1 MSEMSN
7 LSDLPEAGTIERLR
21 TYRKTYIAML
31 VSSAL
36 SLIASLV
43 LSIDA
48 MKLAA
53 SPSDKLSC
61 NINSVLSCGT
71 VAKSWQSQLLGF
83 PNSFIGLMT
92 EPVVIT
98 VAIAGLG
105 LVAFPRWFMR
115 VAHLVYG
122 VGLIFAFWLLSQS
135 LFVINA
141 LCPWCL
147 LVTLSTITV
156 FSTISRVVLLENS
169 WNFAPGRQEKIVAFL
184 DRGWGRVI
192 YTGSYVSIIM
202 VILLKYGNE
211 LFN

>member
-1 MSEMSN
+1 MSET
-7 LSDLPEAGTIERLR
+7 GTIERLR
-21 TYRKTYIAML
+21 AYRKTYIAML

-36 SLIASLV
+36 SLFASLV

-48 MKLAA
+48 IKLAA
-53 SPSDKLSC
+53 QPTGQLSC

-105 LVAFPRWFMR
+105 LVTFPRWFMR
-115 VAHLVYG
+115 VAHVVYG
-122 VGLIFAFWLLSQS
+122 LGLVFALWLLSQS
-135 LFVINA
+135 FFVINA

-147 LVTLSTITV
+147 LVTGSTITV
-156 FSTISRVVLLENS
+156 FSTITRVVLLENT
-169 WNFAPGRQEKIVAFL
+169 WNFSPERQEKIVAFL
-184 DRGWGRVI
+184 DKGWGRVI
-192 YTGSYVSIIM
+192 YTGAYASILIA
-202 VILLKYGNE
+202 IFIKYGNK
-211 LFN
+211 LFS

>member
-1 MSEMSN
+1 MSET
-7 LSDLPEAGTIERLR
+7 GTIERLR
-21 TYRKTYIAML
+21 AYRKTYIAML

-48 MKLAA
+48 IKLAA
-53 SPSDKLSC
+53 QPTGQLSC

-83 PNSFIGLMT
+83 PNAFIGLMT

-115 VAHLVYG
+115 VAHVVYG
-122 VGLIFAFWLLSQS
+122 LGLVFALWLLSQS
-135 LFVINA
+135 FFVINA

-147 LVTLSTITV
+147 LVTGSTITV
-156 FSTISRVVLLENS
+156 FSTITRVVLLENT
-169 WNFAPGRQEKIVAFL
+169 WNFSPERQVKIVTFL
-184 DRGWGRVI
+184 DKGWGRVI
-192 YTGSYVSIIM
+192 YTGAYASIIIAII
-202 VILLKYGNE
+202 VKYGNK
-211 LFN
+211 LFS

>member
-1 MSEMSN
+1 MSET
-7 LSDLPEAGTIERLR
+7 GTVERLR
-21 TYRKTYIAML
+21 AYRKTYVAML

-53 SPSDKLSC
+53 APSDKLSC
-61 NINSVLSCGT
+61 NINAVLSCGT

-83 PNSFIGLMT
+83 PNAFLGLMT

-115 VAHLVYG
+115 AAHLVYG
-122 VGLIFAFWLLSQS
+122 LGLIFALWLLSQS
-135 LFVINA
+135 LFFINA

-169 WNFAPGRQEKIVAFL
+169 WNFAPERQEKIVAFL
-184 DRGWGRVI
+184 DKGWGRVI
-192 YTGSYVSIIM
+192 YTGAYASIFI
-202 VILLKYGNE
+202 VILVQYGNK
-211 LFN
+211 LFS

>member
-1 MSEMSN
+1 MSVIET
-7 LSDLPEAGTIERLR
+7 GTIERLR
-21 TYRKTYIAML
+21 GYRKTYVAML
-31 VSSAL
+31 VSSIL

-48 MKLAA
+48 IKLAA

-61 NINSVLSCGT
+61 NINAVLSCGK
-71 VAKSWQSQLLGF
+71 VASSWQSQLLGF

-115 VAHLVYG
+115 VAHVVYG
-122 VGLIFAFWLLSQS
+122 LGLIFALWLLSQS
-135 LFVINA
+135 FFVINA

-147 LVTLSTITV
+147 LVTGSTITV
-156 FSTISRVVLLENS
+156 FSTITRVVLLENI
-169 WNFAPGRQEKIVAFL
+169 WNFSEERQEKIVSFL
-184 DRGWGRVI
+184 NKGWGRVI
-192 YTGSYVSIIM
+192 YTGAYATII
-202 VILLKYGNE
+202 IAIFLKYGNT
-211 LFN
+211 LFS